1 MKFLVAT
8 CELPSRSKAKQ
19 FASAFRRKH
28 RTAPPNFAVGLMD
41 NFRVRFA
48 YDDGIS
54 KMVNAYNM
62 LNSLS

>member
-19 FASAFRRKH
+19 FTSLSEEKH
-28 RTAPPNFAVGLMD
+28 RTAPQNFAVRLLD